1 MKSIKLLIASAM
13 IAGCFTAMPLSAET
27 VKSQD
32 PVLPKPA
39 ATQQV
44 APVGAMVNINSADAT
59 VLADR
64 LNGIGLKKAQA
75 IVDYRQQNGP
85 FKSVDEL
92 ANVSGV
98 GQATVEKNR
107 SIISVN

>member
-13 IAGCFTAMPLSAET
+13 IAGCFTVMPLSAET

-32 PVLPKPA
+32 PVLSKSA

-44 APVGAMVNINSADAT
+44 APVGATVNINSADAT
-59 VLADR
+59 ALADR